1 MKTLIP
7 VLLTGLSLVCGCAD
21 FSPFVSKSNLGNL
34 EVNIVAPEG
43 LDAQAARLY
52 VDDIFIGNVSARM
65 PILHV
70 KSGKHVV
77 KVELDGAATYTE
89 ALTILGDPNHQVLNV
104 ALKRNTGT

>member
-1 MKTLIP
+1 MKSSSII
-7 VLLTGLSLVCGCAD
+7 LLAGFLLMCGCAD
-21 FSPFVSKSNLGNL
+21 FSPFISKSNLGNL

-43 LDAQAARLY
+43 LDVQASRIY
-52 VDDIFIGNVSARM
+52 VDDVFIGNVSARM

-70 KSGKHVV
+70 KNGKHVV

-104 ALKRNTGT
+104 ALKRTSGT